1 MALNYRL
8 GESSIRAVRKL
19 NIQDL
24 KLPERPENAM
34 PSLPADITAE
44 SGEEL
49 MVLFGEITCW
59 LDYIETQLYAAQIDE
74 EFEKQQLEE
83 MHALEQIQN
92 KGEDKVTTMKAMAF
106 ANDDFLEQ
114 REKAHQAYAYRKMT
128 ETIYNRMERARFIV
142 SREITRRS
150 DK

>member
-1 MALNYRL
+1 
-8 GESSIRAVRKL
+8 VRKL
-19 NIQDL
+19 NVQDL
-24 KLPERPENAM
+24 KLPERPENSM
-34 PSLPADITAE
+34 PLVPADITAE
-44 SGEEL
+44 SAEEL
-49 MVLFGEITCW
+49 MVLFGEINCW
-59 LDYIETQLYAAQIDE
+59 LDYIETQLYAAQVDE

-83 MHALEQIQN
+83 MHALEQIQH

-106 ANDDFLEQ
+106 TNDDFLEQ
-114 REKAHQAYAYRKMT
+114 RDKAHQAYAYRKMT